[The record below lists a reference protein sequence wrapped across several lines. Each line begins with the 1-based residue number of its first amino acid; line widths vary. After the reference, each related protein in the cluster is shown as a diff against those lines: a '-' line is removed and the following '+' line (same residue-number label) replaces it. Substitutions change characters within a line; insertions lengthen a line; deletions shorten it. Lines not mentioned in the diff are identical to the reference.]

1 MVQRLII
8 SYMALIFDVNER
20 GKIKNIKIQGSNTDM
35 AKKNVGAI
43 AVKLDQSTYRLKI
56 DEGR

>member
-1 MVQRLII
+1 
-8 SYMALIFDVNER
+8 MALIFDVNER